1 MKRDN
6 SYHLL
11 SHITSQ
17 NCFGCHPDNPI
28 GLKIDFYEK
37 GNDIFSWLQVTD
49 NLCGWNQMVHG
60 GIITTIL
67 DEVMSRCAM
76 FASDKLSFTKSIAVN
91 FLRPIP
97 TGNEMLTM
105 ATVSEKI
112 KKRELKIEGQIL
124 FNGKKCATATG
135 LFVTYTA
142 EEIEKLGIGRSAVEN
157 KK

>member
-1 MKRDN
+1 MNRDN
-6 SYHLL
+6 TYHLL
-11 SHITSQ
+11 PHITSK

-28 GLKIDFYEK
+28 GLKMDFYEK
-37 GNDIFSWLQVTD
+37 GNDVFSWLLVPD

-76 FASDKLSFTKSIAVN
+76 FASDKLSFTKSINVN

-97 TGNEMLTM
+97 TGTEILTM
-105 ATVSEKI
+105 ASISKKI
-112 KKRELKIEGQIL
+112 KKRELKIEGHIL
-124 FNGKKCATATG
+124 YDGKRCASAEG
-135 LFVTYTA
+135 LFMTYTA
-142 EEIEKLGIGRSAVEN
+142 EEIEKLGIGRSAVES